1 LQDDTTDRRL
11 YPVARFSSSFVVA
24 ASTSVECEA
33 KRALPSLQDCGYI
46 EKDPVDLMEWPVN
59 GHRGRPDASPNQAKT
74 SAKNVADRLLEPSL
88 AKSAQTADGVSA
100 ARLVD

>member
-1 LQDDTTDRRL
+1 
-11 YPVARFSSSFVVA
+11 
-24 ASTSVECEA
+24 
-33 KRALPSLQDCGYI
+33 
-46 EKDPVDLMEWPVN
+46 MEWPVN

-100 ARLVD
+100 AWLVDQPISHRFVVADAEGERADGGAGVVLLLGRED